1 VVAEIALPSKSTGAP
16 MTYMHKGVQY
26 IVTAV
31 ATREHPAELVALAVP
46 PKGQHFNAAVPETIV
61 AAAKMP
67 AVNSNG
73 GDFNNGRRVY
83 ESNCANCHGLKGE
96 GVRDLAPAL
105 KGLSDVNAV
114 TQRVKQGGVN
124 MPPMQTMIS
133 AEQIRDVSFFVTSA
147 FK

>member
-1 VVAEIALPSKSTGAP
+1 
-16 MTYMHKGVQY
+16 
-26 IVTAV
+26 
-31 ATREHPAELVALAVP
+31 
-46 PKGQHFNAAVPETIV
+46 
-61 AAAKMP
+61 MP